1 MFNKNLSLRSRTLF
15 SRRLKNKRGFSVLE
29 IVLAMGLFT
38 IIAGGAAGVVIQAFS
53 STRLGE
59 EETKATFLASEGLEA
74 VRAIQE
80 RDFWALVA
88 GTHGL
93 DSSTGKWELSGTQNT
108 FGKYTR
114 KIVISN
120 IYRDASGNIVTSGGI
135 LDLYTKRVEAVVTW
149 DFTPTRHNTVR
160 LPTYFTY
167 WESALCVWGSGQVV
181 ATLDLPGTGDGTAVL
196 VVEDRAYVTTMRNA
210 VTSGE
215 FFILDITNPLSP
227 TVLGKL
233 RIGDHVNDLAVSG
246 NYAFLTTSKVDEEL
260 IVVNV
265 SNPSSPTKVSSFDI
279 PETSQANDVSVEGN
293 YAYVVTQ
300 AATNGPELY
309 IFDISN
315 PPSPA
320 LVGSLE
326 VGNHVYG
333 ITVKDQ
339 RAYLANARSD
349 KELIIVDASNP
360 QAPQELGA
368 YNIPSAGA
376 PGQAVDI
383 IRAGVAYLVTRDNV
397 GAIPEFYLLAVADP
411 ANISLIGSYDVS
423 DRANNVGAG
432 VGFAL
437 LATQKDDEEFM
448 ILDLSNPS
456 SPSKVFSAD
465 LNGDA
470 GGVSLLEDKC
480 VAFFVTADDSGEFQ
494 VVQP

>member
-1 MFNKNLSLRSRTLF
+1 
-15 SRRLKNKRGFSVLE
+15 
-29 IVLAMGLFT
+29 MGLFT

-53 STRLGE
+53 SIRLGE

-80 RDFWALVA
+80 RDFWDLVA
-88 GTHGL
+88 GTHDL
-93 DSSTGKWELSGTQNT
+93 DNSTGKWELSGTQNT

-120 IYRDASGNIVTSGGI
+120 IYRDGNGNIVTSGGI

-167 WESALCVWGSGQVV
+167 WESALCVWDSGQVV
-181 ATLDLPGTGDGTAVL
+181 ATLDLPGTGDGTAVS
-196 VVEDRAYVTTMRNA
+196 VIGNYAYVTTMRNA

-215 FFILDITNPLSP
+215 FFILDITNPFSP
-227 TVLGKL
+227 AVLGKL
-233 RIGDHVNDLAVSG
+233 RVGDHVNDLAVSG
-246 NYAFLTTSKVDEEL
+246 NYAFLATSKAGEEL
-260 IVVNV
+260 VVVNIR
-265 SNPSSPTKVSSFDI
+265 NPSSPAKVSSFDI
-279 PETSQANDVSVEGN
+279 AGTGQANDVFVEGS

-300 AATNGPELY
+300 EVTDGPELY
-309 IFDISN
+309 VFNISN
-315 PPSPA
+315 PASPL
-320 LVGSLE
+320 LVGGLDI
-326 VGNHVYG
+326 GNHIYG

-349 KELIIVDASNP
+349 KELIIIDVSNP

-368 YNIPSAGA
+368 YDIPSAGA
-376 PGQAVDI
+376 PGQAVDV
-383 IRAGVAYLVTRDNV
+383 IRAGIAYLVTRDNV
-397 GAIPEFYLLAVADP
+397 GAIPEFHLLAVADP
-411 ANISLIGSYDVS
+411 SNISLIGSYDVS
-423 DRANNVGAG
+423 DRANNVAAG

-437 LATQKDDEEFM
+437 LATQKGDEEFM

-456 SPSKVFSAD
+456 NPTKAFSAN

-470 GGVSLLEDKC
+470 GGVALLEDKC
-480 VAFFVTADDSGEFQ
+480 IAFYVTADDGAEFQ